1 MDNNLFTARL
11 MFISYDEIKNINKNS
26 SIAHLKAL
34 YECQDFIA
42 IDYNNKTLLNKNL
55 AIKNFGYKN
64 DFANIFIL
72 NKDSITNEY
81 LESRKALYKSFITL
95 KQERIES
102 IAKEME
108 RINNL
113 SFKENLILESKDK
126 SIKIIFLDS
135 IESNISMSNL
145 IHIYNNKIDIF
156 TKDKS
161 IIDIE
166 SLVKKYN
173 LDSNILK
180 SNNTR
185 IFFYS
190 QLLQGGIESNN
201 ELLFGNVDSN
211 NKLTESKP
219 IYYLQDSSSNI
230 ESNLD
235 SKKPTQTLQVFLDSK
250 VLTILNY
257 SLLESSLNIK
267 LESKS
272 KEAKKILSKELD
284 YCKAKAS
291 RNDKLDSI
299 ESTAM
304 LCPILEDNEIKCIHG
319 GIVKLQ
325 SNKGKPFKSN
335 NKSMIL
341 ESDLLNSQIIGCQN
355 TILGVPTP
363 CNLISLISPGARA
376 LKKYNDDYPIMQDLV
391 AGNIFSD
398 KGFPLIATPKPNT
411 FKINSPKPTLDSK
424 QNLDSIESSINL
436 TKPKLEIITPF
447 YALDEYYLTP
457 SYYENRDIN
466 QSGFYNTF
474 KQIDL
479 DLNIDSNTTKS
490 LNEIIESIY
499 DIYDKKYFKHAIIS
513 IRIAYSIYE
522 YILVMPKYIPK
533 FIESKI
539 DSKDLEYGYGD
550 FIDLKRDYIR
560 ECDDKEINLN
570 IQGKILLAPSNARV
584 VRVVVY

>member
-1 MDNNLFTARL
+1 MPKPFIERKNNVMLDAREL
-11 MFISYDEIKNINKNS
+11 ERQGYTNMHFQGIE
-26 SIAHLKAL
+26 LK
-34 YECQDFIA
+34 
-42 IDYNNKTLLNKNL
+42 
-55 AIKNFGYKN
+55 
-64 DFANIFIL
+64 
-72 NKDSITNEY
+72 
-81 LESRKALYKSFITL
+81 
-95 KQERIES
+95 
-102 IAKEME
+102 
-108 RINNL
+108 
-113 SFKENLILESKDK
+113 
-126 SIKIIFLDS
+126 
-135 IESNISMSNL
+135 
-145 IHIYNNKIDIF
+145 
-156 TKDKS
+156 
-161 IIDIE
+161 
-166 SLVKKYN
+166 
-173 LDSNILK
+173 
-180 SNNTR
+180 
-185 IFFYS
+185 
-190 QLLQGGIESNN
+190 GGIESSKEN
-201 ELLFGNVDSN
+201 EECFFYGKYGEV
-211 NKLTESKP
+211 
-219 IYYLQDSSSNI
+219 YYLQDSKDSVIANAMKQSRRDSNNKGLNKENKVSNI
-230 ESNLD
+230 DCHDFLQKSRNDKLD
-235 SKKPTQTLQVFLDSK
+235 SKDSTQTLQVFLDSK

-284 YCKAKAS
+284 CHDFLQKS
-291 RNDKLDSI
+291 RNDEKVI

-304 LCPILEDNEIKCIHG
+304 LCPILEDNEIKCPHN
-319 GIVKLQ
+319 GIVKLK
-325 SNKGKPFKSN
+325 SNKGKNFKSN

-363 CNLISLISPGARA
+363 CNLVSVILPNARA

-391 AGNIFSD
+391 SGNIFTD

-499 DIYDKKYFKHAIIS
+499 DIYDKKYFKHAIIN

-560 ECDDKEINLN
+560 ECDDKEINLTKEIN
-570 IQGKILLAPSNARV
+570 KCYLSSYFYL
-584 VRVVVY
+584 

>member
-1 MDNNLFTARL
+1 MKNKFKPQRFRILQHNSDIIISIEKSNLSIDIKELLSIINIHTKQDKQSL
-11 MFISYDEIKNINKNS
+11 DE
-26 SIAHLKAL
+26 
-34 YECQDFIA
+34 Y
-42 IDYNNKTLLNKNL
+42 
-55 AIKNFGYKN
+55 
-64 DFANIFIL
+64 NIFI
-72 NKDSITNEY
+72 
-81 LESRKALYKSFITL
+81 SFYGVI
-95 KQERIES
+95 
-102 IAKEME
+102 
-108 RINNL
+108 
-113 SFKENLILESKDK
+113 
-126 SIKIIFLDS
+126 
-135 IESNISMSNL
+135 
-145 IHIYNNKIDIF
+145 
-156 TKDKS
+156 
-161 IIDIE
+161 
-166 SLVKKYN
+166 
-173 LDSNILK
+173 
-180 SNNTR
+180 
-185 IFFYS
+185 
-190 QLLQGGIESNN
+190 LQGGIESNN
-201 ELLFGNVDSN
+201 DLLFGNLDSN
-211 NKLTESKP
+211 NELLESKP
-219 IYYLQDSSSNI
+219 IYYLQDSI
-230 ESNLD
+230 D
-235 SKKPTQTLQVFLDSK
+235 SKDSTQTLQVFLDSK

-284 YCKAKAS
+284 CHDFLQKS
-291 RNDKLDSI
+291 RNDEKVI

-304 LCPILEDNEIKCIHG
+304 LCPILEDNEIKCPHN
-319 GIVKLQ
+319 GIVKLK
-325 SNKGKPFKSN
+325 SNKGKNFKSN

-363 CNLISLISPGARA
+363 CNLVSVILPNARA

-391 AGNIFSD
+391 SGNIFTD

-436 TKPKLEIITPF
+436 TKPQLEIITPF

-584 VRVVVY
+584 VRVVVK